1 MTDQALPN
9 KSLNNISESDLLRT
23 PSYLL
28 APVQSHLKNAD
39 IKKIERAYTFAF
51 IAHDGQKRKDGS
63 AYISHPV
70 AVAKIVAELQMDPD
84 SICAALMHDVIEDC
98 DIQKTVLE
106 KNFGS
111 DVANIVDGVSK
122 LGKIKMQNKAET
134 NANNFQ
140 KMALAMANDVRVI
153 LVKLCDRVHNMRTI
167 DFMPRH
173 KQIIKSKET
182 LDIYAPLAL
191 RVGMIDIKNEL
202 EERAFRCIHPLRAE
216 MLDSA
221 IKKSSGG
228 RKKIVEKI
236 RKELKT
242 NLKTNGIKG
251 AAVKGRE
258 KNVFSIYKK
267 IKTKHKPFSE
277 ILDVYGFR
285 ILVDSVDEC
294 YRTIG
299 IIHNYYAPLENR
311 FKDYIAIPKMNGY
324 QALHTTLLA
333 LDAFPIEVQVQTR
346 SMFDTANRGVAAHWG
361 YKTSED
367 SRGSELRA
375 SKWLTGLIDLYKD
388 SKDSSEFVESIKT
401 DLDPKEVFVFSPKG
415 HIYGLKIGATP
426 IDFAYAIH
434 KDLGDTIVGC
444 KVNRKEAPINVELES
459 GQTVEIITSK
469 KKDIVIDPAWL
480 NFVVTSRARSGI
492 RARLRKQKVSSA
504 RKVGKLM
511 LETELKRSGLKLSD
525 YKGATLKKVLKS
537 IGVSSLTKL
546 ITELG
551 KGQRTGNIVA
561 ERFYEGLQIRK
572 GSPEQKINPLKL
584 SDNKIE
590 GVSVVFAKCCKPI
603 YGDEIV
609 AHSDTERGI
618 VIHHKICKQVVPFL
632 TTDSR
637 YHPALWEEDKKE
649 HTYTAKL
656 KVTTEDKV
664 GVLSDVLSI
673 FTREGVNVVHVNTN
687 AIDKT
692 FAIIDLEI
700 EVNNQEQIDLLISK
714 VNAKKFISKCER
726 HINETK

>member
-1 MTDQALPN
+1 MTERALPK
-9 KSLNNISESDLLRT
+9 KSLTNFTDKDLLKA

-28 APVQSHLKNAD
+28 APVQEYLKDAE
-39 IKKIERAYTFAF
+39 IKKIQRAYTFAF

-70 AVAKIVAELQMDPD
+70 AVAKIVAELKMDPD
-84 SICAALMHDVIEDC
+84 SICAALMHDVLEDC
-98 DIQKTVLE
+98 DVQKTVLE
-106 KNFGS
+106 KNFGK

-122 LGKIKMQNKAET
+122 LGKIHMQNKAET

-153 LVKLCDRVHNMRTI
+153 LVKLCDRLHNMRTI

-182 LDIYAPLAL
+182 LEMFAPLAL

-202 EERAFRCIHPLRAE
+202 EDRAFRCLHPLRAE

-221 IKKSSGG
+221 IQKSSGG
-228 RKKIVEKI
+228 RKKIIEKV
-236 RKELKT
+236 RKELKA
-242 NLKTNGIKG
+242 NLKNNGIEA

-258 KNVFSIYKK
+258 KNAFSIYNK

-285 ILVDSVDEC
+285 ILVDTVDEC
-294 YRTIG
+294 YRALG
-299 IIHNYYAPLENR
+299 IIHNYYSPIDNR

-324 QALHTTLLA
+324 QALHTGLLA
-333 LDAFPIEVQVQTR
+333 LDAFPIEVQIQTR
-346 SMFDTANRGVAAHWG
+346 SMFDTANRGIAAHWG
-361 YKTSED
+361 YKTSQE
-367 SRGSELRA
+367 SGGTELRA
-375 SKWLTGLIDLYKD
+375 TKWLTGLLDLYKE

-401 DLDPKEVFVFSPKG
+401 DLEPERVFVFTPKG
-415 HIYGLKIGATP
+415 HIFGLKIGATP

-469 KKDIVIDPAWL
+469 NNVIIDPAWL
-480 NFVVTSRARSGI
+480 NFIVTSRARSGI

-504 RKVGKLM
+504 RKAGKIM
-511 LETELKRSGLKLSD
+511 LETELKRSGIKLSD
-525 YKGATLKKVLKS
+525 YKGATLKRVLGS
-537 IGVSSLTKL
+537 IGVPSLTKL
-546 ITELG
+546 MTDLGLG
-551 KGQRTGNIVA
+551 KKTGNIVA
-561 ERFYEGLQIRK
+561 QKFYEGLQIRK
-572 GSPEQKINPLKL
+572 NSGDQQISPLRLANK
-584 SDNKIE
+584 KIE
-590 GVSVVFAKCCKPI
+590 GVSVVFAKCCRPI
-603 YGDEIV
+603 LDDEII

-632 TTDSR
+632 AKDTR
-637 YHPALWEEDKKE
+637 YQIALWEAATNN
-649 HTYTAKL
+649 HLYIAKL
-656 KVTTEDKV
+656 KIISENKV

-673 FTREGVNVVHVNTN
+673 FTREGVNVVFVNTN
-687 AIDKT
+687 AIDAT
-692 FAIIDLEI
+692 FANIELEI
-700 EVNNQEQIDLLISK
+700 EINDNKHLNILIDK
-714 VNAKKFISKCER
+714 VNAKKFVSNCSR
-726 HINETK
+726 QINEG

>member
-1 MTDQALPN
+1 MTERALPK
-9 KSLNNISESDLLRT
+9 KSLTNFTDKDLLKA

-28 APVQSHLKNAD
+28 APVQEYLKDAE
-39 IKKIERAYTFAF
+39 IKKIQRAYTFAF

-70 AVAKIVAELQMDPD
+70 AVAKIVAELKMDPD
-84 SICAALMHDVIEDC
+84 SICAALMHDVLEDC
-98 DIQKTVLE
+98 DVQKTVLE
-106 KNFGS
+106 KNFGK

-122 LGKIKMQNKAET
+122 LGKIHMQNKAET

-153 LVKLCDRVHNMRTI
+153 LVKLCDRLHNMRTI

-182 LDIYAPLAL
+182 LEMFAPLAL

-202 EERAFRCIHPLRAE
+202 EDRAFRCLHPLRAE

-221 IKKSSGG
+221 IQKSSGG
-228 RKKIVEKI
+228 RKKIIEKV
-236 RKELKT
+236 RKELKA
-242 NLKTNGIKG
+242 NLKNNGIEA

-258 KNVFSIYKK
+258 KNAFSIYNK

-285 ILVDSVDEC
+285 ILVDTVDEC
-294 YRTIG
+294 YRALG
-299 IIHNYYAPLENR
+299 IIHNYYSPIDNR

-324 QALHTTLLA
+324 QALHTGLLA
-333 LDAFPIEVQVQTR
+333 LDAFPIEVQIQTR
-346 SMFDTANRGVAAHWG
+346 SMFDTANRGIAAHWG
-361 YKTSED
+361 YKTSQE
-367 SRGSELRA
+367 SGGTELRA
-375 SKWLTGLIDLYKD
+375 TKWLTGLLDLYKE

-401 DLDPKEVFVFSPKG
+401 DLEPERVFVFTPKG
-415 HIYGLKIGATP
+415 HIFGLKIGATP

-469 KKDIVIDPAWL
+469 NNVIIDPAWL
-480 NFVVTSRARSGI
+480 NFIVTSRARSGI

-504 RKVGKLM
+504 RKAGKIM
-511 LETELKRSGLKLSD
+511 LETELKRSGIKLSD
-525 YKGATLKKVLKS
+525 YKGATLKRVLGS
-537 IGVSSLTKL
+537 IGVPSLTKL
-546 ITELG
+546 MTDLGLG
-551 KGQRTGNIVA
+551 KKTGNIVA
-561 ERFYEGLQIRK
+561 QKFYEGLQIRK
-572 GSPEQKINPLKL
+572 NSGDQQISPLRLANK
-584 SDNKIE
+584 KIE
-590 GVSVVFAKCCKPI
+590 GVSVVFAKCCRPI
-603 YGDEIV
+603 LDDEII

-632 TTDSR
+632 AKDTR
-637 YHPALWEEDKKE
+637 YQIALWDATTNN
-649 HTYTAKL
+649 HLYIAKL
-656 KVTTEDKV
+656 KIISENKV

-673 FTREGVNVVHVNTN
+673 FTREGINVVFVNTN
-687 AIDKT
+687 AIDAT
-692 FAIIDLEI
+692 FANIELEI
-700 EVNNQEQIDLLISK
+700 EINDNKHLNILIDK
-714 VNAKKFISKCER
+714 VNAKKFVSNCSR
-726 HINETK
+726 QINEG

>member
-1 MTDQALPN
+1 MTERALPK
-9 KSLNNISESDLLRT
+9 KSLTNFTDKDLLKA

-28 APVQSHLKNAD
+28 APVQEYLKDAE
-39 IKKIERAYTFAF
+39 IKKIQRAYTFAF

-70 AVAKIVAELQMDPD
+70 AVAKIVAELKMDPD
-84 SICAALMHDVIEDC
+84 SICAALMHDVLEDC
-98 DIQKTVLE
+98 DVQKTVLE
-106 KNFGS
+106 KNFGK

-122 LGKIKMQNKAET
+122 LGKIHMQNKAET

-153 LVKLCDRVHNMRTI
+153 LVKLCDRLHNMRTI

-182 LDIYAPLAL
+182 LEMFAPLAL

-202 EERAFRCIHPLRAE
+202 EDRAFRCLHPLRAE

-221 IKKSSGG
+221 IQKSSGG
-228 RKKIVEKI
+228 RKKIIEKV
-236 RKELKT
+236 RKELKA
-242 NLKTNGIKG
+242 NLKNNGIEA

-258 KNVFSIYKK
+258 KNAFSIYNK

-285 ILVDSVDEC
+285 ILVDTVDEC
-294 YRTIG
+294 YRALG
-299 IIHNYYAPLENR
+299 IIHNYYSPIDNR

-324 QALHTTLLA
+324 QALHTGLLA
-333 LDAFPIEVQVQTR
+333 LDAFPIEVQIQTR
-346 SMFDTANRGVAAHWG
+346 SMFDTANRGIAAHWG
-361 YKTSED
+361 YKTSQE
-367 SRGSELRA
+367 SGGTELRA
-375 SKWLTGLIDLYKD
+375 TKWLTGLLDLYKE

-401 DLDPKEVFVFSPKG
+401 DLEPERVFVFTPKG
-415 HIYGLKIGATP
+415 HIFGLKIGATP

-469 KKDIVIDPAWL
+469 NNVIIDPAWL
-480 NFVVTSRARSGI
+480 NFIVTSRARSGI

-504 RKVGKLM
+504 RKAGKIM
-511 LETELKRSGLKLSD
+511 LETELKRSGIKLSD
-525 YKGATLKKVLKS
+525 YKGATLKRVLGS
-537 IGVSSLTKL
+537 IGVPSLTKL
-546 ITELG
+546 MTDLGLG
-551 KGQRTGNIVA
+551 KKTGNIVA
-561 ERFYEGLQIRK
+561 QKFYEGLQIRK
-572 GSPEQKINPLKL
+572 NSGDQQISPLRLANK
-584 SDNKIE
+584 KIE
-590 GVSVVFAKCCKPI
+590 GVSVVFAKCCRPI
-603 YGDEIV
+603 LDDEII

-632 TTDSR
+632 AKDTR
-637 YHPALWEEDKKE
+637 YQIALWDAATNN
-649 HTYTAKL
+649 HLYIAKL
-656 KVTTEDKV
+656 KIISENKV

-673 FTREGVNVVHVNTN
+673 FTREGVNVVFVNTN
-687 AIDKT
+687 AIDAT
-692 FAIIDLEI
+692 FANIELEI
-700 EVNNQEQIDLLISK
+700 EINDNKHLNILIDK
-714 VNAKKFISKCER
+714 VNAKKFVSNCSR
-726 HINETK
+726 QINEG

>member
-1 MTDQALPN
+1 LTERELPK
-9 KSLNNISESDLLRT
+9 KSLTNFTDKDLLKA

-28 APVQSHLKNAD
+28 APVQEYLKDAE
-39 IKKIERAYTFAF
+39 IKKIQRAYTFAF

-70 AVAKIVAELQMDPD
+70 AVAKIVAELKMDPD
-84 SICAALMHDVIEDC
+84 SICAALMHDVLEDC
-98 DIQKTVLE
+98 DVQKTVLE
-106 KNFGS
+106 KNFGK

-122 LGKIKMQNKAET
+122 LGKIHMQNKAET

-153 LVKLCDRVHNMRTI
+153 LVKLCDRLHNMRTI

-182 LDIYAPLAL
+182 LEMFAPLAL

-202 EERAFRCIHPLRAE
+202 EDRAFRCLHPLRAE

-221 IKKSSGG
+221 IQKSSGG
-228 RKKIVEKI
+228 RKKIIEKV
-236 RKELKT
+236 RKELKA
-242 NLKTNGIKG
+242 NLKNNGIEA

-258 KNVFSIYKK
+258 KNAFSIYNK

-285 ILVDSVDEC
+285 ILVDTVDEC
-294 YRTIG
+294 YRALG
-299 IIHNYYAPLENR
+299 IIHNYYSPIDNR

-324 QALHTTLLA
+324 QALHTGLLA
-333 LDAFPIEVQVQTR
+333 LDAFPIEVQIQTR
-346 SMFDTANRGVAAHWG
+346 SMFDTANRGIAAHWG
-361 YKTSED
+361 YKTSQE
-367 SRGSELRA
+367 SGGTELRA
-375 SKWLTGLIDLYKD
+375 TKWLTGLLDLYKE

-401 DLDPKEVFVFSPKG
+401 DLEPERVFVFTPKG
-415 HIYGLKIGATP
+415 HIFGLKIGATP

-469 KKDIVIDPAWL
+469 NNVIIDPAWL
-480 NFVVTSRARSGI
+480 NFIVTSRARSGI

-504 RKVGKLM
+504 RKAGKIM
-511 LETELKRSGLKLSD
+511 LETELKRSGIKLSD
-525 YKGATLKKVLKS
+525 YKGATLKRVLGS
-537 IGVSSLTKL
+537 IGVPSLTKL
-546 ITELG
+546 MTDLGLG
-551 KGQRTGNIVA
+551 KKTGNIVA
-561 ERFYEGLQIRK
+561 QKFYEGLQIRK
-572 GSPEQKINPLKL
+572 NSGDQQISPLRLANK
-584 SDNKIE
+584 KIE
-590 GVSVVFAKCCKPI
+590 GVSVVFAKCCRPI
-603 YGDEIV
+603 LDDEII

-632 TTDSR
+632 AKDTR
-637 YHPALWEEDKKE
+637 YQIALWDAATNN
-649 HTYTAKL
+649 HLYIAKL
-656 KVTTEDKV
+656 KIISENKV

-673 FTREGVNVVHVNTN
+673 FTREGVNVVFVNTN
-687 AIDKT
+687 AIDAT
-692 FAIIDLEI
+692 FANIELEI
-700 EVNNQEQIDLLISK
+700 EINDNKHLNILIDK
-714 VNAKKFISKCER
+714 VNAKKFVSNCSR
-726 HINETK
+726 QINEG

>member
-1 MTDQALPN
+1 LTERALPK
-9 KSLNNISESDLLRT
+9 KSLTNFTDKDLLKA

-28 APVQSHLKNAD
+28 APVQEYLKDAE
-39 IKKIERAYTFAF
+39 IKKIQRAYTFAF

-70 AVAKIVAELQMDPD
+70 AVAKIVAELKMDPD
-84 SICAALMHDVIEDC
+84 SICAALMHDVLEDC
-98 DIQKTVLE
+98 DVQKTVLE
-106 KNFGS
+106 KNFGK

-122 LGKIKMQNKAET
+122 LGKIHMQNKAET

-153 LVKLCDRVHNMRTI
+153 LVKLCDRLHNMRTI

-182 LDIYAPLAL
+182 LEMFAPLAL

-202 EERAFRCIHPLRAE
+202 EDRAFRCLHPLRAE

-221 IKKSSGG
+221 IQKSSGG
-228 RKKIVEKI
+228 RKKIIEKV
-236 RKELKT
+236 RKELKA
-242 NLKTNGIKG
+242 NLKNNGIEA

-258 KNVFSIYKK
+258 KNAFSIYNK

-285 ILVDSVDEC
+285 ILVDTVDEC
-294 YRTIG
+294 YRALG
-299 IIHNYYAPLENR
+299 IIHNYYSPIDNR

-324 QALHTTLLA
+324 QALHTGLLA
-333 LDAFPIEVQVQTR
+333 LDAFPIEVQIQTR
-346 SMFDTANRGVAAHWG
+346 SMFDTANRGIAAHWG
-361 YKTSED
+361 YKTSQE
-367 SRGSELRA
+367 SGGTELRA
-375 SKWLTGLIDLYKD
+375 TKWLTGLLDLYKE

-401 DLDPKEVFVFSPKG
+401 DLEPERVFVFTPKG
-415 HIYGLKIGATP
+415 HIFGLKIGATP

-469 KKDIVIDPAWL
+469 NNVIIDPAWL
-480 NFVVTSRARSGI
+480 NFIVTSRARSGI

-504 RKVGKLM
+504 RKAGKIM
-511 LETELKRSGLKLSD
+511 LETELKRSGIKLSD
-525 YKGATLKKVLKS
+525 YKGATLKRVLGS
-537 IGVSSLTKL
+537 IGVPSLTKL
-546 ITELG
+546 MTDLGLG
-551 KGQRTGNIVA
+551 KKTGNIVA
-561 ERFYEGLQIRK
+561 QKFYEGLQIRK
-572 GSPEQKINPLKL
+572 NSGDQQISPLRLANK
-584 SDNKIE
+584 KIE
-590 GVSVVFAKCCKPI
+590 GVSVVFAKCCRPI
-603 YGDEIV
+603 LDDEII

-632 TTDSR
+632 AKDTR
-637 YHPALWEEDKKE
+637 YQIALWDAATNN
-649 HTYTAKL
+649 HLYIAKL
-656 KVTTEDKV
+656 KIISENKV

-673 FTREGVNVVHVNTN
+673 FTREGVNVVFVNTN
-687 AIDKT
+687 AIDAT
-692 FAIIDLEI
+692 FANIELEI
-700 EVNNQEQIDLLISK
+700 EINDNKHLNILIDK
-714 VNAKKFISKCER
+714 VNAKKFVSNCSR
-726 HINETK
+726 QINEG

>member
-1 MTDQALPN
+1 MTERALPK
-9 KSLNNISESDLLRT
+9 KSLTNFTDKDLLKA

-28 APVQSHLKNAD
+28 APVQEYLKDAE
-39 IKKIERAYTFAF
+39 IKKIQRAYTFAF

-70 AVAKIVAELQMDPD
+70 AVAKIVAELKMDPD
-84 SICAALMHDVIEDC
+84 SICAALMHDVLEDC
-98 DIQKTVLE
+98 DVQKTVLE
-106 KNFGS
+106 KNFGK

-122 LGKIKMQNKAET
+122 LGKIHMQNKAET

-153 LVKLCDRVHNMRTI
+153 LVKLCDRLHNMRTI

-182 LDIYAPLAL
+182 LEMFAPLAL

-202 EERAFRCIHPLRAE
+202 EDRAFRCLHPLRAE

-221 IKKSSGG
+221 IQKSSGG
-228 RKKIVEKI
+228 RKKIIEKV
-236 RKELKT
+236 RKELKA
-242 NLKTNGIKG
+242 NLKNNGIEA

-258 KNVFSIYKK
+258 KNAFSIYNK

-285 ILVDSVDEC
+285 ILVDTVDEC
-294 YRTIG
+294 YRALG
-299 IIHNYYAPLENR
+299 IIHNYYSPIDNR

-324 QALHTTLLA
+324 QALHTGLLA
-333 LDAFPIEVQVQTR
+333 LDAFPIEVQIQTR
-346 SMFDTANRGVAAHWG
+346 SMFDTANRGIAAHWG
-361 YKTSED
+361 YKTSQE
-367 SRGSELRA
+367 SGGTELRA
-375 SKWLTGLIDLYKD
+375 TKWLTGLLDLYKE

-401 DLDPKEVFVFSPKG
+401 DLEPERVFVFTPKG
-415 HIYGLKIGATP
+415 HIFGLKIGATP

-469 KKDIVIDPAWL
+469 NNVIIDPAWL
-480 NFVVTSRARSGI
+480 NFIVTSRARSGI

-504 RKVGKLM
+504 RKAGKIM
-511 LETELKRSGLKLSD
+511 LETELKRSGIKLSD
-525 YKGATLKKVLKS
+525 YKGATLKRVLGS
-537 IGVSSLTKL
+537 IGVPSLTKL
-546 ITELG
+546 MTDLGLG
-551 KGQRTGNIVA
+551 KKTGNIVA
-561 ERFYEGLQIRK
+561 QKFYEGLQIRK
-572 GSPEQKINPLKL
+572 NSGDQQISPLRLANK
-584 SDNKIE
+584 KIE
-590 GVSVVFAKCCKPI
+590 GVSVVFAKCCRPI
-603 YGDEIV
+603 LDDEII

-632 TTDSR
+632 AKDTR
-637 YHPALWEEDKKE
+637 YQIALWDATTNN
-649 HTYTAKL
+649 HLYIAKL
-656 KVTTEDKV
+656 KIISENKV

-673 FTREGVNVVHVNTN
+673 FTREGVNVVFVNTN
-687 AIDKT
+687 AIDAT
-692 FAIIDLEI
+692 FANIELEI
-700 EVNNQEQIDLLISK
+700 EINDNKHLNILIDK
-714 VNAKKFISKCER
+714 VNAKKFVSNCSR
-726 HINETK
+726 QINEG

>member
-1 MTDQALPN
+1 LTERAIPK
-9 KSLNNISESDLLRT
+9 KSLTNFTDKDLLKA

-28 APVQSHLKNAD
+28 APVQEYLKDAE
-39 IKKIERAYTFAF
+39 IKKIQRAYTFAF

-70 AVAKIVAELQMDPD
+70 AVAKIVAELKMDPD
-84 SICAALMHDVIEDC
+84 SICAALMHDVLEDC
-98 DIQKTVLE
+98 DVQKTVLE
-106 KNFGS
+106 KNFGK

-122 LGKIKMQNKAET
+122 LGKIHMQNKAET

-153 LVKLCDRVHNMRTI
+153 LVKLCDRLHNMRTI

-182 LDIYAPLAL
+182 LEMFAPLAL

-202 EERAFRCIHPLRAE
+202 EDRAFRCLHPLRAE

-221 IKKSSGG
+221 IQKSSGG
-228 RKKIVEKI
+228 RKKIIEKV
-236 RKELKT
+236 RKELKA
-242 NLKTNGIKG
+242 NLKNNGIEA

-258 KNVFSIYKK
+258 KNAFSIYNK

-285 ILVDSVDEC
+285 ILVDTVDEC
-294 YRTIG
+294 YRALG
-299 IIHNYYAPLENR
+299 IIHNYYSPIDNR

-324 QALHTTLLA
+324 QALHTGLLA
-333 LDAFPIEVQVQTR
+333 LDAFPIEVQIQTR
-346 SMFDTANRGVAAHWG
+346 SMFDTANRGIAAHWG
-361 YKTSED
+361 YKTSQE
-367 SRGSELRA
+367 SGGTELRA
-375 SKWLTGLIDLYKD
+375 TKWLTGLLDLYKE

-401 DLDPKEVFVFSPKG
+401 DLEPERVFVFTPKG
-415 HIYGLKIGATP
+415 HIFGLKIGATP

-469 KKDIVIDPAWL
+469 NNVIIDPAWL
-480 NFVVTSRARSGI
+480 NFIVTSRARSGI

-504 RKVGKLM
+504 RKAGKIM
-511 LETELKRSGLKLSD
+511 LETELKRSGIKLSD
-525 YKGATLKKVLKS
+525 YKGATLKRVLGS
-537 IGVSSLTKL
+537 IGVPSLTKL
-546 ITELG
+546 MTDLGLG
-551 KGQRTGNIVA
+551 KKTGNIVA
-561 ERFYEGLQIRK
+561 QKFYEGLQIRK
-572 GSPEQKINPLKL
+572 NSGDQQISPLRLANK
-584 SDNKIE
+584 KIE
-590 GVSVVFAKCCKPI
+590 GVSVVFAKCCRPI
-603 YGDEIV
+603 LDDEII

-632 TTDSR
+632 AKDTR
-637 YHPALWEEDKKE
+637 YQIALWDAATNN
-649 HTYTAKL
+649 HLYIAKL
-656 KVTTEDKV
+656 KIISENKV

-673 FTREGVNVVHVNTN
+673 FTREGVNVVFVNTN
-687 AIDKT
+687 AIDAT
-692 FAIIDLEI
+692 FANIELEI
-700 EVNNQEQIDLLISK
+700 EINDNKHLNILIDK
-714 VNAKKFISKCER
+714 VNAKKFVSNCSR
-726 HINETK
+726 QINEG

>member
-1 MTDQALPN
+1 MTERALPK
-9 KSLNNISESDLLRT
+9 KSLTNFTDKDLLKA

-28 APVQSHLKNAD
+28 APVQEYLKDAE
-39 IKKIERAYTFAF
+39 IKKIQRAYTFAF

-70 AVAKIVAELQMDPD
+70 AVAKIVAELKMDPD
-84 SICAALMHDVIEDC
+84 SICAALMHDVLEDC
-98 DIQKTVLE
+98 DVQKTVLE
-106 KNFGS
+106 KNFGK

-122 LGKIKMQNKAET
+122 LGKIHMQNKAET

-153 LVKLCDRVHNMRTI
+153 LVKLCDRLHNMRTI

-182 LDIYAPLAL
+182 LEMFAPLAL

-202 EERAFRCIHPLRAE
+202 EDRAFRCLHPLRAE

-221 IKKSSGG
+221 IQKSSGG
-228 RKKIVEKI
+228 RKKIIEKV
-236 RKELKT
+236 RKELKA
-242 NLKTNGIKG
+242 NLKNNGIEA

-258 KNVFSIYKK
+258 KNAFSIYNK

-285 ILVDSVDEC
+285 ILVDTVDEC
-294 YRTIG
+294 YRALG
-299 IIHNYYAPLENR
+299 IIHNYYSPIDNR

-324 QALHTTLLA
+324 QALHTGLLA
-333 LDAFPIEVQVQTR
+333 LDAFPIEVQIQTR
-346 SMFDTANRGVAAHWG
+346 SMFDTANRGIAAHWG
-361 YKTSED
+361 YKTSQE
-367 SRGSELRA
+367 SGGTELRA
-375 SKWLTGLIDLYKD
+375 TKWLTGLLDLYKE

-401 DLDPKEVFVFSPKG
+401 DLEPERVFVFTPKG
-415 HIYGLKIGATP
+415 HIFGLKIGATP

-469 KKDIVIDPAWL
+469 NNVIIDPAWL
-480 NFVVTSRARSGI
+480 NFIVTSRARSGI

-504 RKVGKLM
+504 RKAGKIM
-511 LETELKRSGLKLSD
+511 LETELKRSGIKLSD
-525 YKGATLKKVLKS
+525 YKGATLKRVLGS
-537 IGVSSLTKL
+537 IGVPSLTKL
-546 ITELG
+546 MTDLGLG
-551 KGQRTGNIVA
+551 KKTGNIVA
-561 ERFYEGLQIRK
+561 QKFYEGLQIRK
-572 GSPEQKINPLKL
+572 NSGDQQISPLRLANK
-584 SDNKIE
+584 KIE
-590 GVSVVFAKCCKPI
+590 GVSVVFAKCCRPI
-603 YGDEIV
+603 LDDEII

-632 TTDSR
+632 AKDTR
-637 YHPALWEEDKKE
+637 YQIALWDAATNN
-649 HTYTAKL
+649 HLYIAKL
-656 KVTTEDKV
+656 KIISENKV

-673 FTREGVNVVHVNTN
+673 FTREGINVVFVNTN
-687 AIDKT
+687 AIDAT
-692 FAIIDLEI
+692 FANIELEI
-700 EVNNQEQIDLLISK
+700 EINDNKHLNILIDK
-714 VNAKKFISKCER
+714 VNAKKFVSNCSR
-726 HINETK
+726 QINEG

>member
-1 MTDQALPN
+1 LTERALPK
-9 KSLNNISESDLLRT
+9 KSLTNFTDKDLLKA

-28 APVQSHLKNAD
+28 APVQEYLKDAE
-39 IKKIERAYTFAF
+39 IKKIQRAYTFAF

-70 AVAKIVAELQMDPD
+70 AVAKIVAELKMDPD
-84 SICAALMHDVIEDC
+84 SICAALMHDVLEDC
-98 DIQKTVLE
+98 DVQKTVLE
-106 KNFGS
+106 KNFGK

-122 LGKIKMQNKAET
+122 LGKIHMQNKAET

-153 LVKLCDRVHNMRTI
+153 LVKLCDRLHNMRTI

-182 LDIYAPLAL
+182 LEMFAPLAL

-202 EERAFRCIHPLRAE
+202 EDRAFRCLHPLRAE

-221 IKKSSGG
+221 IQKSSGG
-228 RKKIVEKI
+228 RKKIIEKV
-236 RKELKT
+236 RKELKA
-242 NLKTNGIKG
+242 NLKNNGIEA

-258 KNVFSIYKK
+258 KNAFSIYNK

-285 ILVDSVDEC
+285 ILVDTVDEC
-294 YRTIG
+294 YRALG
-299 IIHNYYAPLENR
+299 IIHNYYSPIDNR

-324 QALHTTLLA
+324 QALHTGLLA
-333 LDAFPIEVQVQTR
+333 LDAFPIEVQIQTR
-346 SMFDTANRGVAAHWG
+346 SMFDTANRGIAAHWG
-361 YKTSED
+361 YKTSQE
-367 SRGSELRA
+367 SGGTELRA
-375 SKWLTGLIDLYKD
+375 TKWLTGLLDLYKE

-401 DLDPKEVFVFSPKG
+401 DLEPERVFVFTPKG
-415 HIYGLKIGATP
+415 HIFGLKIGATP

-469 KKDIVIDPAWL
+469 NNVIIDPAWL
-480 NFVVTSRARSGI
+480 NFIVTSRARSGI

-504 RKVGKLM
+504 RKAGKIM
-511 LETELKRSGLKLSD
+511 LETELKRSGIKLSD
-525 YKGATLKKVLKS
+525 YKGATLKRVLGS
-537 IGVSSLTKL
+537 IGVPSLTKL
-546 ITELG
+546 MTDLGLG
-551 KGQRTGNIVA
+551 KKTGNIVA
-561 ERFYEGLQIRK
+561 QKFYEGLQIRK
-572 GSPEQKINPLKL
+572 NSGDQQISPLRLANK
-584 SDNKIE
+584 KIE
-590 GVSVVFAKCCKPI
+590 GVSVVFAKCCRPI
-603 YGDEIV
+603 LDDEII

-632 TTDSR
+632 AKDTR
-637 YHPALWEEDKKE
+637 YQMALWDAATNN
-649 HTYTAKL
+649 HLYIAKL
-656 KVTTEDKV
+656 KIISENKV

-673 FTREGVNVVHVNTN
+673 FTREGVNVVFVNTN
-687 AIDKT
+687 AIDAT
-692 FAIIDLEI
+692 FANIELEI
-700 EVNNQEQIDLLISK
+700 EINDNKHLNILIDK
-714 VNAKKFISKCER
+714 VNAKKFVSNCSR
-726 HINETK
+726 QINEG

>member
-1 MTDQALPN
+1 LTERELPK
-9 KSLNNISESDLLRT
+9 KSLTNFTDKDLLKA

-28 APVQSHLKNAD
+28 APVQEYLKDAE
-39 IKKIERAYTFAF
+39 IKKIQRAYTFAF

-70 AVAKIVAELQMDPD
+70 AVAKIVAELKMDPD
-84 SICAALMHDVIEDC
+84 SICAALMHDVLEDC
-98 DIQKTVLE
+98 DVQKTVLE
-106 KNFGS
+106 KNFGK

-122 LGKIKMQNKAET
+122 LGKIHMQNKAET

-153 LVKLCDRVHNMRTI
+153 LVKLCDRLHNMRTI

-182 LDIYAPLAL
+182 LEMFAPLAL

-202 EERAFRCIHPLRAE
+202 EDRAFRCLHPLRAE

-221 IKKSSGG
+221 IQKSSGG
-228 RKKIVEKI
+228 RKKIIEKV
-236 RKELKT
+236 RKELKA
-242 NLKTNGIKG
+242 NLKNNGIEA

-258 KNVFSIYKK
+258 KNAFSIYNK

-285 ILVDSVDEC
+285 ILVDTVDEC
-294 YRTIG
+294 YRALG
-299 IIHNYYAPLENR
+299 IIHNYYSPIDNR

-324 QALHTTLLA
+324 QALHTGLLA
-333 LDAFPIEVQVQTR
+333 LDAFPIEVQIQTR
-346 SMFDTANRGVAAHWG
+346 SMFDTANRGIAAHWG
-361 YKTSED
+361 YKTSQE
-367 SRGSELRA
+367 SGGTELRA
-375 SKWLTGLIDLYKD
+375 TKWLTGLLDLYKE

-401 DLDPKEVFVFSPKG
+401 DLEPERVFVFTPKG
-415 HIYGLKIGATP
+415 HIFGLKIGATP

-469 KKDIVIDPAWL
+469 NNVIIDPAWL
-480 NFVVTSRARSGI
+480 NFIVTSRARSGI

-504 RKVGKLM
+504 RKAGKIM
-511 LETELKRSGLKLSD
+511 LETELKRSGIKLSD
-525 YKGATLKKVLKS
+525 YKGATLKRVLGS
-537 IGVSSLTKL
+537 IGVPSLTKL
-546 ITELG
+546 MTDLGLG
-551 KGQRTGNIVA
+551 KKTGNIVA
-561 ERFYEGLQIRK
+561 QKFYEGLQIRK
-572 GSPEQKINPLKL
+572 NSGDQQISPLRLANK
-584 SDNKIE
+584 KIE
-590 GVSVVFAKCCKPI
+590 GVSVVFAKCCRPI
-603 YGDEIV
+603 LDDEII

-632 TTDSR
+632 AKDTR
-637 YHPALWEEDKKE
+637 YQMALWDAATNN
-649 HTYTAKL
+649 HLYIAKL
-656 KVTTEDKV
+656 KIISENKV

-673 FTREGVNVVHVNTN
+673 FTREGVNVVFVNTN
-687 AIDKT
+687 AIDAT
-692 FAIIDLEI
+692 FANIELEI
-700 EVNNQEQIDLLISK
+700 EINDNKHLNILIDK
-714 VNAKKFISKCER
+714 VNAKKFVSNCSR
-726 HINETK
+726 QINEG